1 MEEVKQKSIP
11 DIIRETAVNQ
21 TEFLTRVA
29 SHIDALE
36 REVMNLSQRV
46 IDLETKQAE
55 NHVK

>member
-46 IDLETKQAE
+46 IELETKQAE

>member
-21 TEFLTRVA
+21 TEFLTRIA
-29 SHIDALE
+29 GHIDALE

-46 IDLETKQAE
+46 VELETKQAE
-55 NHVK
+55 NHDQ

>member
-21 TEFLTRVA
+21 TEFLTRLA
-29 SHIDALE
+29 NHIDALE

-46 IDLETKQAE
+46 VELETNQAE
-55 NHVK
+55 NHGQ

>member
-29 SHIDALE
+29 NHIDALE

-55 NHVK
+55 NHAK